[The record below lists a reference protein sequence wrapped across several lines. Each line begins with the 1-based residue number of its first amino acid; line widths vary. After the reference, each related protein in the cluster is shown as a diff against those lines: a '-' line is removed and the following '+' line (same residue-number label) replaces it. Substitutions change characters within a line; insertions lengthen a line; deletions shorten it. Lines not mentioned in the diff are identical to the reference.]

1 MPSEIQKP
9 IVRPDKEGPTVEIL
23 GGRLPFKVLSDETG
37 GAYAILD
44 QTVPPGHGPPLH
56 VHRKETEIFYVAAGT
71 FEVQCG
77 EDIHRLNAGSLF
89 VGPRDIPHR
98 FENVGESPGRL
109 VLTVFP
115 GRFANYFLEVAEVPA
130 DDEQQMVDLLT
141 KYEVELVEP
150 SR

>member
-1 MPSEIQKP
+1 MPSEIQNP
-9 IVRPDKEGPTVEIL
+9 IVRRDKEGPTVEIL
-23 GGRLPFKVLSDETG
+23 GGRLTFKVLSDETG
-37 GAYAILD
+37 GAYAIIE

-98 FENVGESPGRL
+98 FENVGETPGRL
-109 VLTVFP
+109 IADRVSWPLCQLLS
-115 GRFANYFLEVAEVPA
+115 GGCSRFHRTTSSRWLHCS
-130 DDEQQMVDLLT
+130 
-141 KYEVELVEP
+141 P
-150 SR
+150 SMKSNWWTDK

>member
-1 MPSEIQKP
+1 MPSEIQSP
-9 IVRPDKEGPTVEIL
+9 IVRRDKEGPTVEIL
-23 GGRLPFKVLSDETG
+23 GGRLTFKVLSDETG
-37 GAYAILD
+37 GAYAIID

-98 FENVGESPGRL
+98 FENVGETPGRL

-130 DDEQQMVDLLT
+130 NDEQQMVALLA
-141 KYEVELVEP
+141 KYQVELVE
-150 SR
+150 SD